1 MSTNK
6 KNKSLE
12 LATFA
17 YDFFHAGY
25 LPLALYNKIKILLY
39 DQLGLEYA
47 NSKLPCSTAAIDYF
61 AKSSCI
67 GRSRIIFYGKQL
79 SAEAAATINSV
90 FGHAEDFDD
99 TCLSVQTHPGAV
111 VIPAVFAVAE
121 EKNLTLNQVLLAILM
136 GYEITLRIADSVT
149 PGILEQG
156 HHTPS
161 AVGLFAVAIATGL
174 LLGLN
179 VKELV
184 NALGIAGSFSSGL
197 TEYTQSGGSIKRFHC
212 AIGTSSG
219 IRSSYLAY
227 NGITGPSS
235 VLDGGKGFLRVFS
248 RQEPDFSKLTN
259 NLGTDWLI
267 NRVSLKYF
275 NCCYFIHAPLDAFL
289 TIINE
294 NSIHYLDIEKV
305 LVGISK
311 YAIEHVGTIK
321 KPIDLLGAQFSLTYT
336 LAMSVIFGY
345 PKLDSYRELLL
356 DNKEINLLEEKIEI
370 YNDEVAQSEYP
381 YNWGA
386 IVTIFTQNGQSFSLS
401 SDQDILKVCLK
412 ILCHLTKYG
421 VNLKLISGHYLTK
434 SKKNYKKFFLTAMVK
449 S

>member
-121 EKNLTLNQVLLAILM
+121 EKNLTLNQVFLAILM
-136 GYEITLRIADSVT
+136 GYEIMLRIADSVT

-161 AVGLFAVAIATGL
+161 AVGPFAVAIATGL

-275 NCCYFIHAPLDAFL
+275 NCCYFIHAPLDALL

-356 DNKEINLLEEKIEI
+356 DNKEINLLRRK
-370 YNDEVAQSEYP
+370 DR
-381 YNWGA
+381 
-386 IVTIFTQNGQSFSLS
+386 
-401 SDQDILKVCLK
+401 DIQR
-412 ILCHLTKYG
+412 
-421 VNLKLISGHYLTK
+421 
-434 SKKNYKKFFLTAMVK
+434 
-449 S
+449 